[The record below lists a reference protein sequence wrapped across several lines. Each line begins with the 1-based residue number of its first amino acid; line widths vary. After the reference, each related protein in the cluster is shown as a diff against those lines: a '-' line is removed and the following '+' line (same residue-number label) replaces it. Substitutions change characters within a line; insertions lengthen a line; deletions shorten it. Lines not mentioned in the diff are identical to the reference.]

1 MIMMMKMIMMMIMMM
16 MMMMMMMRID
26 RSEDLVISAAIMAG
40 FLPAA
45 DTEELRHQGR
55 IFCINTDH
63 YI

>member
-1 MIMMMKMIMMMIMMM
+1 MIIMMMMKMIMMMMI
-16 MMMMMMMRID
+16 MMMMMRID

-45 DTEELRHQGR
+45 DTEELRHQDQY
-55 IFCINTDH
+55 FCINTDR